1 MDSRRRATLSFL
13 GIAALALAHA
23 LWSWPLDR
31 VFVLFAGGATLA
43 FLSEAAVIKRGVLE
57 HHTTPKV
64 AGVPLAVVA
73 VWPAVVYAF
82 LRLSLLAVNGALPAA
97 ALAAVLATAWDLLT
111 DPPSVGDLWI
121 YPESAVSS
129 PRFRGVP
136 WWNFAGWLLIVF
148 VTALLPRLVGV

>member
-13 GIAALALAHA
+13 GIAVIALAHA
-23 LWSWPLDR
+23 LWTWPLDR
-31 VFVLFAGGATLA
+31 VLVLFVGGATIA
-43 FLSEAAVIKRGVLE
+43 FLSEAAIIKLGVLK

-73 VWPAVVYAF
+73 VWPAVVYVF
-82 LRLSLLAVNGALPAA
+82 LRVSLLAVTDAVPAA
-97 ALAAVLATAWDLLT
+97 ALTAVLATAWDLLA

-121 YPESAVSS
+121 YPESVVSS

-148 VTALLPRLVGV
+148 TTALLPRLVGV